1 MNPKH
6 AETLRFGKKREKH
19 PPKNSS
25 NAANHVLLCGMIAV
39 GIFFFVT
46 LTGGSLS
53 DDAERVESAFRGDSL
68 PVMSTAYGETLS
80 ADGTDTDDTVREFI
94 RKNIR
99 DASAEPFG
107 YMNGRWNLWE
117 YLGDVMAEL
126 LMGG

>member
-1 MNPKH
+1 MKRNH
-6 AETLRFGKKREKH
+6 TEILRFGKKREVH
-19 PPKNSS
+19 PPQNNST
-25 NAANHVLLCGMIAV
+25 AANHALLGGMIAA
-39 GIFFFVT
+39 GIFFFGT

-53 DDAERVESAFRGDSL
+53 TDAERVEGAFRGDSH
-68 PVMSTAYGETLS
+68 PVMSMVEEESLP
-80 ADGTDTDDTVREFI
+80 TDRENIKEFI

-99 DASAEPFG
+99 DTAAEPFG